1 MALRETPRSSS
12 DRDGAPRIRVVRPEE
27 TAADRP
33 GVLDIEPTTAVA
45 RTPSHSFFGRL
56 IGWHARESYFNVLLD
71 RLALELSRLSGE
83 AAESTTRLSQTA
95 KKLATVSAEQTLA
108 VDQTSAELEAI
119 AGSSTSITGSVTS
132 VVTQAADLIANIKGV
147 QTELLTSSDGQ
158 LANARRLHEIE
169 GAIDLL
175 NDIADQTALLALNAA
190 IEAARA
196 GESGRGFAVVAD
208 EVRRLAERS
217 KAAAAQIA
225 TLAQGGQTTSNELVV
240 AIERRGKQLDG
251 WMSMTQAMADAT
263 ATVQPL
269 MQKQHVAA
277 DGVRL
282 AVQRI
287 ADEGLAI
294 VALAEEVNSIA
305 AAQAAFGSAL
315 ARSIDALGPPGEKR
329 EKRREVVN
337 GA

>member
-1 MALRETPRSSS
+1 M
-12 DRDGAPRIRVVRPEE
+12 RPEE
-27 TAADRP
+27 TAADP
-33 GVLDIEPTTAVA
+33 AGVPYIEPATVVA
-45 RTPSHSFFGRL
+45 RTSWHSFFGRL
-56 IGWHARESYFNVLLD
+56 IGWRARESYLSVLLD
-71 RLALELSRLSGE
+71 RLALELSRLRSE
-83 AAESTTRLSQTA
+83 AAESTTLLSQTA

-119 AGSSTSITGSVTS
+119 AGSSTSITDSVTS
-132 VVTQAADLIANIKGV
+132 VVTQAADLITNIKGV
-147 QTELLTSSDGQ
+147 QTELLASSDGQ
-158 LANARRLHEIE
+158 LANARRLDEIE

-225 TLAQGGQTTSNELVV
+225 TLAQGGQATSHDLVV

-251 WMSMTQAMADAT
+251 WMSMTQAMADTT
-263 ATVQPL
+263 ANVQPL
-269 MQKQHVAA
+269 MQQQHVAA

-282 AVQRI
+282 AVQVI
-287 ADEGLAI
+287 ADKALAI
-294 VALAEEVNSIA
+294 AALAQKVNSIA
-305 AAQAAFGSAL
+305 GAQDALGSDL
-315 ARSIDALGPPGEKR
+315 GRSIDAIGPPGQ
-329 EKRREVVN
+329 RREVVN